1 MSQIPAE
8 EVEGRLNAL
17 RTVVALLLAEI
28 ARLSGNPERLF
39 ERIEEELQFQN
50 HQEDPGVLP
59 SESFA
64 IEAATTG
71 ELKLIADEARAR
83 LAELK
88 PADK

>member
-17 RTVVALLLAEI
+17 RTITAQLLAEV
-28 ARLSGNPERLF
+28 ARISGNSERLF

-50 HQEDPGVLP
+50 HQEDPGALP
-59 SESFA
+59 SQAFA

-71 ELKLIADEARAR
+71 ELKIIADKARAL

-88 PADK
+88 PVAQ